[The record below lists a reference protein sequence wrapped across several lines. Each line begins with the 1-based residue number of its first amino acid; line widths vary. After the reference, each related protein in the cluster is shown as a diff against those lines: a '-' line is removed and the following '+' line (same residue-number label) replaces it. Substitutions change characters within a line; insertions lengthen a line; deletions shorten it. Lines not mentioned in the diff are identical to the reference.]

1 MKKPIP
7 VYRYPELKTANQ
19 TLRQSLANSPAESFD
34 ALPATAAGPVSPDS
48 LFCVRQGISAEEALV
63 HVSLLLK
70 CAEEVSDEIT
80 ERGSG
85 LERGLIWSMV
95 HSVEM
100 ARAVVD
106 ALLDGRQDR

>member
-1 MKKPIP
+1 MKKPLP

-19 TLRQSLANSPAESFD
+19 TLRQALASSPPEAFDSLH
-34 ALPATAAGPVSPDS
+34 ATTAGPVGPDS
-48 LFCVRQGISAEEALV
+48 LFCVREGISAEEALV

-106 ALLDGRQDR
+106 ALLDGRGAR